1 MATLESKK
9 LKSPYAPSKEKM
21 NDIAYRIQSN
31 VGIAAQEIFTVRQTS
46 FIEQKKSPVQ
56 LSVEFGAPTA
66 KIAAPESVRTRVK
79 EVKQAVDEVV
89 QNTQLENETSPIPS
103 QNELD
108 SETKE
113 IVLDTVDKKLNLTE
127 SDALTTQIPQR
138 PIPPAYKIAT
148 NNAQV
153 QESDNGSPA
162 DEHSVNE
169 QEAVSSGAWSVQ
181 IPWGSILGFVATAM
195 AVVGAWWVWDN
206 IQKPSSVEDVVQ
218 TVSDQTRTATTI
230 QPSES
235 AVNEIPTKPALVELP
250 AEYRSLNSLLSQQEL
265 NQVTYLDFTGSSE
278 PSKIS
283 MVKLEK
289 KGMIVLELED
299 DLFNPLR
306 L

>member
-31 VGIAAQEIFTVRQTS
+31 VGVAAQEIFTVRQTS

-56 LSVEFGAPTA
+56 LSVEFGMPTA
-66 KIAAPESVRTRVK
+66 KIAAPEPVQTSVK
-79 EVKQAVDEVV
+79 EVKRAVDEDEHI
-89 QNTQLENETSPIPS
+89 TQTDNELSPVTSE
-103 QNELD
+103 NELD
-108 SETKE
+108 TEIKE
-113 IVLDTVDKKLNLTE
+113 IIPVTVDKELDATE
-127 SDALTTQIPQR
+127 SDALTPQLPQR
-138 PIPPAYKIAT
+138 PVPPAYKIAT
-148 NNAQV
+148 KNPQV
-153 QESDNGSPA
+153 QEDDNETLA

-169 QEAVSSGAWSVQ
+169 PVAAKSGSRSLQ
-181 IPWGSILGFVATAM
+181 IPWGSILGFVATAV
-195 AVVGAWWVWDN
+195 AVVGAWWVWNN

-218 TVSDQTRTATTI
+218 AVSDQSRTATTI
-230 QPSES
+230 QSSEITE
-235 AVNEIPTKPALVELP
+235 NEIPTKPELVELP
-250 AEYRSLNSLLSQQEL
+250 EEYQSLNNLLSQQESR
-265 NQVTYLDFTGSSE
+265 QGAYLDFSGSTE